1 MRDYEIGF
9 VDGEVIVEEDIQV
22 DISLAPVTGAD
33 AAHVVL
39 DGLESGQQLPRGEVG
54 PDAAAAV
61 QEVRLVGDAVGL
73 RFDEGGELFQN
84 DVRLT
89 DKMEQSSG
97 KILVPVAEI

>member
-1 MRDYEIGF
+1 MRDYEVGF

-33 AAHVVL
+33 AAHLVL
-39 DGLESGQQLPRGEVG
+39 DGLEGGQKLPRGEVG
-54 PDAAAAV
+54 PDTAAAV

-73 RFDEGGELFQN
+73 RLDEGGELFQN

-89 DKMEQSSG
+89 DKIEQSGG
-97 KILVPVAEI
+97 KILVPIAEI